1 MPQFLRYF
9 LKYHTRSQVTAGYGI
24 GLIFGLTYYLFT
36 EPARPASRAARLRA
50 ALLDSNIARYWRIRD
65 GWAVY
70 PDGGVEDEWSI
81 WRNKYDALA
90 RGWKAGG
97 KHD

>member
-1 MPQFLRYF
+1 
-9 LKYHTRSQVTAGYGI
+9 VIAGYGI
-24 GLIFGLTYYLFT
+24 GLIFGLIYYLFT
-36 EPARPASRAARLRA
+36 EPARPTSRAARLRT

-70 PDGGVEDEWSI
+70 PDGGVEEEWTI
-81 WRNKYDALA
+81 WRKKYDVLA
-90 RGWKAGG
+90 SGLKAGE